1 MSTRSSKKYVVAID
15 LDYTALISNDLGG
28 LRGAIHLDALSDDD
42 ALALVQR
49 VANPR
54 LLEAVAALRKRGR
67 VDRLV
72 FYTAKGGLLEG
83 LPRAAGAADDLWIRQ
98 HTLRFRAGPSSRW
111 YLYNQLPPGS
121 TPQHRAD
128 FVGLGVL
135 TWGLS
140 QLLGLRTLAAPVY
153 ITREGKDPAFIAHDL
168 DVPHVVLFD
177 DQAETY
183 AAQLPPP
190 TAASRSDAH
199 ILRAV
204 APYDY
209 ECLTPAQAKDFEAFL
224 QARCGPPL
232 ADSDVSESQAWRI
245 VARARGQPLP
255 PWFTDDL

>member
-1 MSTRSSKKYVVAID
+1 MSTRSPKKYVVAID

-83 LPRAAGAADDLWIRQ
+83 LPTSDASSDLWIRQ

-111 YLYNQLPPGS
+111 HLYNQLPPGS

-168 DVPHVVLFD
+168 DVQHVVLFD

-183 AAQLPPP
+183 AAQLPP
-190 TAASRSDAH
+190 ASLRDGDR

-232 ADSDVSESQAWRI
+232 ADSDVSEGQAWRI